1 MLHKNISVDF
11 SIPFFLLKVSLLEN
25 NIIAKVSYRL
35 KDPYATLKK
44 MILKNTSVQDLT
56 DLIVFRVIVDT
67 IEDCYKVLNVV
78 YSTFVTISESFK
90 DFIIR
95 PKSNSYQSL
104 HIVIIDSTVQNIELQ
119 IRSRKM
125 HVNAEFGAASY
136 AKYKN
141 NMDIKIKT
149 SSISSL
155 INMNLTK
162 IYNIL
167 EHFHWTKAELIAYKD
182 ELQNLFQLYQSSTNS
197 LIYQNNQL

>member
-1 MLHKNISVDF
+1 MLHENISVDF
-11 SIPFFLLKVSLLEN
+11 SIPFFLLKASLLEN

-44 MILKNTSVQDLT
+44 MILKNISIQDLT

-67 IEDCYKVLNVV
+67 IEDCYKVLDVV
-78 YSTFVTISESFK
+78 HSTFATISESFK

-104 HIVIIDSTVQNIELQ
+104 NIAIIDSTGQNIELQ

-125 HVNAEFGAASY
+125 HVNAEFGSASY

-141 NMDIKIKT
+141 KMDD
-149 SSISSL
+149 SLISSL

-162 IYNIL
+162 MYNIL
-167 EHFHWTKAELIAYKD
+167 EHFHWTKDELIAYKD

-197 LIYQNNQL
+197 LIYQNDQL